1 MTVPLANLRRVAL
14 TVRLDDSFALTQRA
28 GDASEGR
35 VTFRRVEEAEAY
47 LRFWAGEAG
56 AMVDLRHVL
65 WRREPG
71 AVPATF
77 SNQRVLHALARLIV
91 NGTLVITESRIDV
104 PRPAGESSASAA
116 ASAAAPAAATIPISP
131 VTPPAPPAVPALV
144 ALADVQIEGAQVL
157 PEVLQTMEQID
168 LTMTQVNLATASLEP
183 TPSGVPA
190 IGAAITDASGSIT
203 STLAAL

>member
-1 MTVPLANLRRVAL
+1 
-14 TVRLDDSFALTQRA
+14 
-28 GDASEGR
+28 
-35 VTFRRVEEAEAY
+35 
-47 LRFWAGEAG
+47 
-56 AMVDLRHVL
+56 
-65 WRREPG
+65 
-71 AVPATF
+71 
-77 SNQRVLHALARLIV
+77 
-91 NGTLVITESRIDV
+91 
-104 PRPAGESSASAA
+104 
-116 ASAAAPAAATIPISP
+116 
-131 VTPPAPPAVPALV
+131 VPALV